1 MFSFLG
7 NIIANGKNL
16 HLGALSCYDELMKN
30 IAKIIA
36 EQVGGTLLILATM
49 FITFGFTQFIAFIT
63 GAN

>member
-1 MFSFLG
+1 
-7 NIIANGKNL
+7 
-16 HLGALSCYDELMKN
+16 MKN

-49 FITFGFTQFIAFIT
+49 FVTFGFTQFISFIT